1 MAAESKE
8 KLIPTPIEDEVK
20 DSYLNYAMSVIVS
33 RALPDVRDGL
43 KPVHRRILYA
53 MNEMGLRSNTAYKK
67 TGRIVGDVLGKYH
80 PHGDLSIYDAL
91 VRMAQDFSLRYPMVD
106 GQGNFGS
113 IDGDPPAAMRYTEAR
128 LSKAAEEMLLD
139 INKETVDFGPNYDD
153 SMEEPLIL
161 PAALPF
167 LLING
172 ASGIAVG
179 MATNMPPHNL
189 REVAD
194 AVVALIDNPTLT
206 PGELMSIVKGPDFPT
221 GGIIFGRQ
229 GIKEAIETGRGR
241 IMVRSRV
248 VLEESKQGKPAII
261 VTEIPYLVNKSALIV
276 RIADLVKEK
285 KIDGIID
292 IRDESDRNGI
302 RVVLELRRGAVPK
315 VILNQLFA
323 NTQLQVAFS
332 INNIALVDGRPQVNN
347 LKDLLGYFIQH
358 RKEIVTRRSKFDLK
372 KAEERAHILEGLKIA
387 IDNIDEVIELIKKS
401 QTVDIARAALVK
413 RFKLSEIQAQAI
425 LDMRLQRLTGLE
437 MKKIVDELKEVMAL
451 IAYLK
456 DLLSSEKKILD
467 VVKNETIELAKKH
480 GDDRCTEIV
489 DDEVE
494 KMDVED
500 LIPKEDMV
508 VLISNRGLIKRLPLT
523 AYKRQ
528 NRGGRGTSSSS
539 LKEEDFIT
547 KIFIASTHDYVLF
560 LTSAGKAYWIKVHEI
575 PEGSKV
581 SRGQSIKTFLALGDN
596 EDITAFAPITEFNET
611 SYIFMATRAGIVK
624 KVKTSEFANARQRG
638 IAAISLDE
646 NDRLIQATLS
656 NGEGDMLL
664 VTANGWA
671 LRFSEKT
678 VRPTGR
684 SSRGVSGIKLGPQDA
699 VIGAFAVVKDEEMVV
714 ISECGY
720 GKRILYDNFKPHGRA
735 TRGQTCYK
743 VSEKTG
749 KLAAALSVAKED
761 DLICI
766 TSQGNAIKLKLRS
779 VPALGKAAVGV
790 KIVEVKDDDRVVGIA
805 REEKDE

>member
-1 MAAESKE
+1 MTESKE
-8 KLIPTPIEDEVK
+8 KVIPVPIEDEIK

-43 KPVHRRILYA
+43 KPVHRRILFA

-91 VRMAQDFSLRYPMVD
+91 VRMAQDFSLRYTMVD

-128 LSKAAEEMLLD
+128 LAKAAEEMLLD
-139 INKETVDFGPNYDD
+139 INKDTVDFGPNYDD
-153 SMEEPLIL
+153 SLEEPLVL

-189 REVAD
+189 REIAE
-194 AVVALIDNPTLT
+194 AVVALIDT
-206 PGELMSIVKGPDFPT
+206 PDMSPAQLMEIVKGPDFPT
-221 GGIIFGRQ
+221 GGIIYGRQ
-229 GIKEAIETGRGR
+229 AIKEAIETGRGR
-241 IMVRSRV
+241 ILVRARV
-248 VLEESKQGKPAII
+248 VLEELKQGKEAII
-261 VTEIPYLVNKSALIV
+261 ITEIPYLVNKSALII
-276 RIADLVKEK
+276 RIADLIKDK
-285 KIDGIID
+285 KIDGITD

-302 RVVLELRRGAVPK
+302 RVVMELRRGAVPK
-315 VILNQLFA
+315 IILNQLFA
-323 NTQLQVAFS
+323 NTQMQVAFS
-332 INNIALVDGRPQVNN
+332 VNNIALVNGRPQINT
-347 LKDLLGYFIQH
+347 LKDLLGFFIRH
-358 RKEIVTRRSKFDLK
+358 RREIVTRRSRFDLK

-387 IDNIDEVIELIKKS
+387 LENIDEVIALIKQS

-413 RFKLSEIQAQAI
+413 RFTLSEIQAQAI

-437 MKKIVDELKEVMAL
+437 MRKIIDELKEVLAL

-456 DLLSSEKKILD
+456 DLLSSERKILN
-467 VVKNETIELAKKH
+467 VVKNETIELSKKH
-480 GDDRCTEIV
+480 GDDRRTEIV

-494 KMDVED
+494 KMEIED
-500 LIPKEDMV
+500 LIPEEDMV
-508 VLISNRGLIKRLPLT
+508 VLISNRGLFKRLPLS
-523 AYKRQ
+523 AYRRQ
-528 NRGGRGTSSSS
+528 NRGGRGSSSSS
-539 LKEEDFIT
+539 LTSEDFIT
-547 KIFIASTHDYVLF
+547 TIFIASTHDYVLF

-581 SRGQSIKTFLALGDN
+581 SRGQSIKTFLAVGDS
-596 EDITAFAPITEFNET
+596 EDITAFTPITGFNET

-638 IAAISLDE
+638 IAAINLDE
-646 NDRLIQATLS
+646 GDRLIQATLS
-656 NGEGDMLL
+656 KGDGDIVL
-664 VTANGWA
+664 VTAKGLA

-684 SSRGVSGIKLGPQDA
+684 SSHGVTGIKLGSEDA
-699 VIGAFAVVKDEEMVV
+699 VIGAFPVVPDEEMVV
-714 ISECGY
+714 ISELGY
-720 GKRILYDNFKPHGRA
+720 GKRISYELFSPHGRA
-735 TRGQTCYK
+735 TRGQLCYK
-743 VSEKTG
+743 VSSKTG
-749 KLAAALSVAKED
+749 RLTAALSVAKVD

-766 TSQGNAIKLKLRS
+766 TSQGNTIKLKLQS
-779 VPALGKAAVGV
+779 VPALGKTAVGV
-790 KIVEVKDDDRVVGIA
+790 RIVEVMEDDRVVGIA
-805 REEKDE
+805 REEKEEE